1 MTSDFHSL
9 AGIPLEQTKNLHCPP
24 ISCYDHRFGKS
35 DLTPPAPKKNCHG
48 QENELSS
55 YRVVERVVQD
65 FGWTHRKSDEFR
77 TETRKK
83 SLWRDGVCWKRRR
96 MLGFFQVTRQKNL
109 FFSLWNGAHPLS
121 VRDLPGREEFW
132 PLMWKCFWREK
143 WRKRRKGQFL
153 APFP

>member
-109 FFSLWNGAHPLS
+109 FFLFEMALTRCLWETSQVARNSGRWCENAFSAKNDENG
-121 VRDLPGREEFW
+121 
-132 PLMWKCFWREK
+132 EK
-143 WRKRRKGQFL
+143 DSF
-153 APFP
+153 